1 MSLNTPQERA
11 VHHVDGP
18 LLVLAGPG
26 SGKTLV
32 ITERTKYLI
41 EQCQIPEE
49 TILVVSFSRASAME
63 MKERYLGLV
72 HKTSCKVHFSTFH
85 SLFFSLLRE
94 FSSVGKDDVITF
106 SQQYSIVVQWRQRF
120 YQQEIQKIGQDYIM
134 QEEEIKNDI
143 EEIDRY
149 KNKRANL
156 EEYEPNNLSK
166 REFSSLI
173 QFYEKVKT
181 YNHKIDF
188 HDMEIQC
195 LSLLQQNTSI
205 LGLLQNR
212 FSYFMVDEFQDI
224 NQTQF
229 EIIYILGKKQE
240 NIFAVGDEDQSIY
253 QFRGACPQIML
264 DFSKRFPHSSTI
276 LLDQNYRSG
285 KSIVELSQKLINF
298 NSQRF
303 EKKVHA
309 QKNALDRGICFIE
322 FEDEM
327 QEGEWVVET
336 LRKKINQGQSI
347 SDAAILFRTHTCGG
361 FLASRLFEQ
370 QIPFRLSGFL
380 PDIHQH
386 FIGKDILAYFRL
398 AHTKSIEL
406 NKADFLRVINKPL
419 RYVPHSIFEQGE
431 TTWEAGM
438 NFFSD
443 QHKEW
448 MCDRLEEFRGDLK
461 HLSYL
466 PPYAGIIY
474 LVKAMGY
481 DLHLKT
487 MAKGQEDKEEQWN
500 EVLGEITN
508 FAKKFKSYEDWIKGI
523 SLYQERLK
531 NHSQPSEGISL
542 MTMHGSKGLE
552 FQEVY
557 LIDIVEGIV
566 PYKKAIKQGMEEEER
581 RLFYVALTRAKEKI
595 NVLSTKKRNSQQVGI
610 SKFIHELNGGN

>member
-11 VHHVDGP
+11 VHHMDGP

-41 EQCQIPEE
+41 EHGKIPEE

-63 MKERYLGLV
+63 MKERYLLLV

-94 FSSVGKDDVITF
+94 FCFVGKDDVITF

-120 YQQEIQKIGQDYIM
+120 YQQEIKKIGQEFIL
-134 QEEEIKNDI
+134 QEEEIKNCID
-143 EEIDRY
+143 EIDHY
-149 KNKRANL
+149 KNKLAKL
-156 EEYEPNNLSK
+156 EEYEPINLSK

-181 YNHKIDF
+181 YNKKIDF

-195 LSLLQQNTSI
+195 LSLIEQSPSI
-205 LGLLQNR
+205 LCLIQNR
-212 FSYFMVDEFQDI
+212 FSYLMVDEFQDI
-224 NQTQF
+224 NQIQF
-229 EIIYILGKKQE
+229 EIIYRIGQKQE
-240 NIFAVGDEDQSIY
+240 NLFVVGDEDQSIY

-264 DFSKRFPHSSTI
+264 DFSKKFPQSSTI

-285 KSIVELSQKLINF
+285 KSIVELSQRLIGF

-303 EKKVHA
+303 EKKVFA
-309 QKNALDRGICFIE
+309 QENALDKGIYFKD
-322 FEDEM
+322 FDDEM
-327 QEGEWVVET
+327 QEGEWIVDT

-347 SDAAILFRTHTCGG
+347 SDAAILFRTHACGS

-370 QIPFRLSGFL
+370 KIPFRLSGFL
-380 PDIHQH
+380 PDVHQH

-398 AHTKSIEL
+398 AHTKSIYL
-406 NKADFLRVINKPL
+406 NKLDFLRVINKPL
-419 RYVPHSIFEQGE
+419 RYVPHSIFEHGE
-431 TTWEAGM
+431 TTWESGM
-438 NFFSD
+438 NFFSN
-443 QHKEW
+443 QNKEW
-448 MCDRLEEFRGDLK
+448 MCERLEEFRGDLK

-466 PPYAGIIY
+466 SPYAGIMY

-487 MAKGQEDKEEQWN
+487 VAKGQEEKEEQWK
-500 EVLGEITN
+500 EVLAEITE
-508 FAKKFKSYEDWIKGI
+508 FSKKYKTYEEWINAI

-531 NHSQPSEGISL
+531 NQSQPMEGISL
-542 MTMHGSKGLE
+542 MTMHASKGLE
-552 FQEVY
+552 FEEVY

-566 PYKKAIKQGMEEEER
+566 PYKKALNQGMEEEER

-595 NVLSTKKRNSQQVGI
+595 NILSTKKRNSQQVGI
-610 SKFIHELNGGN
+610 SKFIHELDGKF